1 MKSAH
6 IDRAKNAILGA
17 FVADAATMGLHWLYS
32 QPRLLELAPQ
42 TPEFRPPT
50 ASDYAGNVGYFAHE
64 KKSVGEFSHYG
75 EQTWVLLRAMLSSQ
89 GQYDRHQYQDA
100 FRAHFGYGGA
110 FVGYIDR
117 PTRQTLDTLY
127 QNENQQI
134 TLAHQLEFSGDD
146 KQRSTLLIKILAA
159 AKRYTGER
167 LVEEATRMAQEL
179 PHPEESLRYSLA
191 LVSALA
197 ATEDYPGADDEQL
210 PALSKLP
217 PLIARHA
224 DDANLMTM
232 VTSAI
237 RVTNNAPRAIDYGQ
251 VASHTLRDLIL
262 GKAVASAIE
271 TGLQAG
277 SAATQVHLR
286 AALAETGTVLEVTAK
301 YGLNCDV
308 GRGMASLLHNLQSA
322 DSFTSAI
329 RQNILAGGDNCGRSI
344 MLGAACGAAFGVGG
358 EQGIPRQWIAQ
369 LADPERLLGEIDR
382 LFE

>member
-1 MKSAH
+1 
-6 IDRAKNAILGA
+6 
-17 FVADAATMGLHWLYS
+17 
-32 QPRLLELAPQ
+32 
-42 TPEFRPPT
+42 
-50 ASDYAGNVGYFAHE
+50 
-64 KKSVGEFSHYG
+64 
-75 EQTWVLLRAMLSSQ
+75 MLSSQ

-167 LVEEATRMAQEL
+167 LIEEATRMAQEL

-237 RVTNNAPRAIDYGQ
+237 RVTNN
-251 VASHTLRDLIL
+251 
-262 GKAVASAIE
+262 
-271 TGLQAG
+271 
-277 SAATQVHLR
+277 
-286 AALAETGTVLEVTAK
+286 
-301 YGLNCDV
+301 
-308 GRGMASLLHNLQSA
+308 
-322 DSFTSAI
+322 
-329 RQNILAGGDNCGRSI
+329 
-344 MLGAACGAAFGVGG
+344 
-358 EQGIPRQWIAQ
+358 
-369 LADPERLLGEIDR
+369 
-382 LFE
+382 